1 MIKNNK
7 YFNLSILSLSVIFAF
22 TLWFSANAII
32 PQLSQS
38 LELSN
43 AKVSFLSII
52 LIIGFV
58 VGGLIS
64 TFLNLPDIL
73 KSKNIFVVSAIFGA
87 VANAGAIFVGSFEL
101 IMILRFFTGFFLA
114 GVYPTS
120 MKITA
125 TWFKGKRGLAIGIL
139 LGALTLGS
147 GMPYIFNLTGI
158 PNWRILLS
166 LSSGFS
172 LVGAFLVMLYVKEG
186 PYSVERTKFSFGNII
201 TIVKNKGVRL
211 AAYGYF
217 GHMWELYAM
226 WIWLPLFLKS
236 AYEITYPGKDAT
248 LFFSLAAFS
257 IFSLGACGSII
268 GGFLSDKY
276 GRTKFN
282 ISMLVISGIS
292 SILIGIVYP
301 NPYLI
306 LTIALIWGLTIV
318 PDSPQY
324 SSMITE
330 LSDPKLIGTA
340 LTLQLAIGFLITIGS
355 IILVPIVVENFG
367 WSFAF
372 SFLFIGPLFGIWAL
386 LKLRS
391 LPESMKIANGKK

>member
-1 MIKNNK
+1 MKNNK
-7 YFNLSILSLSVIFAF
+7 YFNLGILSISVIFAF
-22 TLWFSANAII
+22 ALWFSANAVI
-32 PQLSQS
+32 PQLSQ
-38 LELSN
+38 LLGLSD
-43 AKVSFLSII
+43 ARVSFLSII

-58 VGGLIS
+58 VGGLTS
-64 TFLNLPDIL
+64 TFLNLPDVL
-73 KSKNIFVVSAIFGA
+73 QSKNIFVISAIFGA
-87 VANAGAIFVGSFEL
+87 IANVGAIFVGSFES

-120 MKITA
+120 MKIIS
-125 TWFKGKRGLAIGIL
+125 TWFKEKRGLAIGIL
-139 LGALTLGS
+139 LGAITLGS
-147 GMPYIFNLTGI
+147 GMPYIFNLSGI

-166 LSSGFS
+166 FSSGLS
-172 LVGAFLVMLYVKEG
+172 LIGAFLVMMFVKEG
-186 PYSVERTKFSFGNII
+186 PYSVGRTKFRFRNVI
-201 TIVKNKGVRL
+201 TIVKNKSVRL

-226 WIWLPLFLKS
+226 WIWIPFFLKS

-257 IFSLGACGSII
+257 IFSLGAGGSII

-292 SILIGIVYP
+292 SILIGFAYP

-306 LTIALIWGLTIV
+306 LIIALIWGLTIV

-340 LTLQLAIGFLITIGS
+340 LTLQLAIGFLITLGS
-355 IILVPIVVENFG
+355 IRLVPIVVENFG
-367 WSFAF
+367 WSYAF

-386 LKLRS
+386 IKLRGD
-391 LPESMKIANGKK
+391 PESIKIANGKK